1 MSRKHY
7 IEVAEILRDAQQLRH
22 EPVIDFI
29 ARELA
34 LMFKR
39 DNRNFNAG
47 KFFDAVELPH
57 LTGTIAD
64 VIVSEPEGL
73 FR

>member
-7 IEVAEILRDAQQLRH
+7 IEVATILRDAQQSPH
-22 EPVIDFI
+22 EPAIEFI

-47 KFFDAVELPH
+47 KFFDAAELPH
-57 LTGTIAD
+57 LTGCIEVVND
-64 VIVSEPEGL
+64 DE
-73 FR
+73 